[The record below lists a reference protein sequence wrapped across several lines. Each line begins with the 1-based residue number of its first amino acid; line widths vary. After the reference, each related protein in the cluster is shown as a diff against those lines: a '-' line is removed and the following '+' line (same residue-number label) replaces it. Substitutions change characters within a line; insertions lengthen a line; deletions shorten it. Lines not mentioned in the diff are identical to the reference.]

1 MNKGLKIMT
10 LDATDLYQYD
20 TKTKQVVSSNLTQ
33 FYQMKDENGELLKDE
48 DGNVLQFHKRNLFR
62 MKLENSMGLDELMRL
77 ITQKRMIKKA
87 IFTVGFK
94 EATNQVIHVTFKYSK
109 LRSAD
114 PKDKD
119 KKTGKVNK
127 YKVEGYTKKSIKDML
142 YEDGFTIDGIK
153 YVRWIR
159 SGNTARVGNCLFI
172 NKELLNGMNAF
183 TDCGIKPKKTQSSII

>member
-1 MNKGLKIMT
+1 MNKGLKIIT
-10 LDATDLYQYD
+10 LDATDLFQYD

-48 DGNVLQFHKRNLFR
+48 EDNVLQFYKRNLFR

-77 ITQKRMIKKA
+77 ITQKRMTKKA
-87 IFTVGFK
+87 IFKVGFK

-109 LRSAD
+109 LRSANPD
-114 PKDKD
+114 DKD

-142 YEDGFTIDGIK
+142 YEDGFTIDGIN
-153 YVRWIR
+153 I
-159 SGNTARVGNCLFI
+159 I
-172 NKELLNGMNAF
+172 F
-183 TDCGIKPKKTQSSII
+183 TTRYIHSDDCT